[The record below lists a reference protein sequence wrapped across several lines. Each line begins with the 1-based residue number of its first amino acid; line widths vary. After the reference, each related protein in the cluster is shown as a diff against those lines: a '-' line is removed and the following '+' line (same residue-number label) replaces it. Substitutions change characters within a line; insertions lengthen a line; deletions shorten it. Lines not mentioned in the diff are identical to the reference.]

1 MIVVQVID
9 AMGDNRDCQREHL
22 SRKLTTTFKLCCLVI
37 LSEAFLSNRW
47 SCLVEGSFHLSLK
60 TGLGGNFLLWAR
72 ADIFLIFL

>member
-37 LSEAFLSNRW
+37 LSEALLSNGR
-47 SCLVEGSFHLSLK
+47 SYLGEGSLSSQLED
-60 TGLGGNFLLWAR
+60 GPRREFSPLGQG
-72 ADIFLIFL
+72 